1 MRSTIRHLLASGV
14 LGVALVATA
23 LPAQAATTSAVV
35 FNTGH
40 LDLVDVAY
48 EAGALEVGVHDEDND
63 IEYGADEVKLVVKP
77 QAKVTV
83 PADPAF
89 AFLGTPGVSKVWV
102 LPQIQNTNLIWP
114 GIAAEEIEAGVFA
127 GDALTLSV
135 QSVTGPGQL
144 AIYTE
149 NAVGQPTI
157 LADSGDGLPDAI
169 TVTAGAHTHA
179 NWAFDKAGTYCVTV
193 RATGTLAATGQQVA
207 SAPTTLRFTVKA

>member
-48 EAGALEVGVHDEDND
+48 EAGTLEVGVHDEDND
-63 IEYGADEVKLVVKP
+63 IEYGADEVKLVVKR
-77 QAKVTV
+77 QAEVTV
-83 PADPAF
+83 PADPAY
-89 AFLGTPGVSKVWV
+89 AFLGTPGVSTVWV
-102 LPQIQNTNLIWP
+102 LPQIQNTDLIWP
-114 GIAAEEIEAGVFA
+114 GVAAEEIETGVFA

-149 NAVGQPTI
+149 DAVGQPTI
-157 LADSGDGLPDAI
+157 LADSGDGLPDDI
-169 TVTAGAHTHA
+169 TVTAGDHTHA

-193 RATGTLAATGQQVA
+193 RATGTLAATGQQVTSVPA
-207 SAPTTLRFTVKA
+207 TLRFAVKA

>member
-23 LPAQAATTSAVV
+23 LPAQAGAASVVV

-40 LDLVDVAY
+40 LDVVDLAY
-48 EAGALEVGVHDEDND
+48 EAGVLEVGIHDEEND
-63 IEYGADEVKLVVKP
+63 VEYDADEVKLIVKR
-77 QAKVTV
+77 QARMTV
-83 PADPAF
+83 PGDPAF

-102 LPQIQNTNLIWP
+102 LPQIQDTNLIWP

-127 GDALTLSV
+127 GDSLTLSV

-149 NAVGQPTI
+149 NAVGQPTV
-157 LADSGDGLPDAI
+157 LADSGDGLPDAV
-169 TVTAGAHTHA
+169 TVAAGDHTHA

-193 RATGTLAATGQQVA
+193 RAVGILAVGGQQVA
-207 SAPTTLRFTVKA
+207 SAPATLRFTVKA

>member
-48 EAGALEVGVHDEDND
+48 EAGTLEVGIHDEDND
-63 IEYGADEVKLVVKP
+63 VEYGTDEVKLVVKG
-77 QAKVTV
+77 QARVTV
-83 PADPAF
+83 PADPAY
-89 AFLGTPGVSKVWV
+89 AFLGTPGVSTVWV

-114 GIAAEEIEAGVFA
+114 GLAAEEIEAGVFA
-127 GDALTLSV
+127 GDAVTLSV
-135 QSVTGPGQL
+135 QSVAGPGQL

-149 NAVGQPTI
+149 NAVGQPTV
-157 LADSGDGLPDAI
+157 LVDSGDGLPDTI
-169 TVTAGAHTHA
+169 TLTAGGHTHA

-193 RATGTLAATGQQVA
+193 RAAGTLAATGQQVTSDPA
-207 SAPTTLRFTVKA
+207 TLRFTVKA

>member
-1 MRSTIRHLLASGV
+1 MRSTMRHLLASGV

-23 LPAQAATTSAVV
+23 LPAQAAPTAAVV

-48 EAGALEVGVHDEDND
+48 EDGALEVGVHDEDND
-63 IEYGADEVKLVVKP
+63 VEYGAGEVKLIVKR

-89 AFLGTPGVSKVWV
+89 AFLGTPGVSTVWV
-102 LPQIQNTNLIWP
+102 LPQIQNSNLIWP
-114 GIAAEEIEAGVFA
+114 GIAAEEIGVGVFA

-135 QSVTGPGQL
+135 RSVDGPGQL

-149 NAVGQPTI
+149 NAVGQPTV

-169 TVTAGAHTHA
+169 TVTAGDHSHA
-179 NWAFDKAGTYCVTV
+179 NWAFDKAGAYRVTV
-193 RATGTLAATGQQVA
+193 RATGTLAATGQRVTSEPA
-207 SAPTTLRFTVKA
+207 TLRFTVKS

>member
-1 MRSTIRHLLASGV
+1 MRSTVRHLLASGV

-23 LPAQAATTSAVV
+23 LPAHAATTSAVV

-48 EAGALEVGVHDEDND
+48 EAGALKVGVHDEDNG
-63 IEYGADEVKLVVKP
+63 IEYGADEVKLVVKR

-83 PADPAF
+83 PADPAY

-102 LPQIQNTNLIWP
+102 LPQIENTNLIWP

-127 GDALTLSV
+127 GDALTLSA

-169 TVTAGAHTHA
+169 TVAAGDHTHA
-179 NWAFDKAGTYCVTV
+179 NWAFDKAGTYYVTV
-193 RATGTLAATGQQVA
+193 RATGTLVATGQQVT
-207 SAPTTLRFTVKA
+207 SAPATLRFTVKA

>member
-1 MRSTIRHLLASGV
+1 MRSTIRHLLTSGV

-23 LPAQAATTSAVV
+23 LPAQAATTSLVV
-35 FNTGH
+35 FDTGH

-48 EAGALEVGVHDEDND
+48 EAGTLEVGVHDEGND
-63 IEYGADEVKLVVKP
+63 IEYGADEVKLIVKR
-77 QAKVTV
+77 QAKATV
-83 PADPAF
+83 PADPAY

-102 LPQIQNTNLIWP
+102 LPQIENTDLIWP

-127 GDALTLSV
+127 GDALTLAV

-169 TVTAGAHTHA
+169 TVTVGDHMHA

-193 RATGTLAATGQQVA
+193 RATGVLAATGQQVTSEPA
-207 SAPTTLRFTVKA
+207 TLRFTVKA